1 MDFKMVR
8 QLFFTAIAVLTM
20 ASTCS
25 ASFVIDDFAIER
37 ASSNDFTY
45 SELLGGYF
53 AELDAGETAS
63 LTYDFTDTP
72 FNSDDLGQ
80 LAGDDTVT
88 TLIFDSSIITV
99 SGATQVTNLGLSVSG
114 SNFGPVSTSVSES
127 PTSVDI
133 GSQLADTESLTFEFT
148 NSTSSTQSFI
158 FGAIGGTLEAA
169 SAVPE
174 ATSFLMFPV
183 AMGLATARRRRR
195 R

>member
-1 MDFKMVR
+1 MVR
-8 QLFFTAIAVLTM
+8 QLFFTAIAMLTM

-25 ASFVIDDFAIER
+25 ASFVIDNFAIER
-37 ASSNDFTY
+37 ASSSGGFTY
-45 SELLGGYF
+45 FENIGYSVQLG
-53 AELDAGETAS
+53 AGDTAS

-88 TLIFDSSIITV
+88 TLIFDTSV
-99 SGATQVTNLGLSVSG
+99 FVPPGVTQVTNLGLSVSG
-114 SNFGPVSTSVSES
+114 NNFGPVSTSVSES

-148 NSTSSTQSFI
+148 NSTSISQSFI
-158 FGAIGGTLEAA
+158 FGAFGGTLEAA